1 MTIFLDN
8 LPNEVLLKVFTYLNI
23 RDLGYC
29 AQVSKRLGDI
39 SIDESLWQK
48 INVFNKV
55 VPTGFIQHI
64 LKRGCQYLNL
74 NSAVLEGDSEFPT
87 KSKLKYLDL
96 SHTKADFGILEEL
109 VGTCNSLEKLS
120 LDGSTIN
127 VDTLTNVS
135 LKNGSTL
142 KVMDLS
148 VFSGLNETM
157 MIFVEYCDNLTELNL
172 CFLTKYRSM
181 VRDQWW
187 HNLNLQNISY
197 LVNNLTTSIQK
208 ISFCSLKCVNDE
220 HIKILVNRCNKI
232 TELDLNYTN
241 ITNMSAYYII
251 EALGDNLTRLDVS
264 NTKIDSTKLLELK
277 SMPKLEFFRAVN
289 CQILGDIRTEAL
301 VEIYNSNLP
310 SLHFEIAKPTN
321 LNCQSP
327 KEGLWDVS
335 VKQIEL
341 FEDNPDTVSDAAV
354 NETEP
359 GSSENSDIE

>member
-1 MTIFLDN
+1 MKSNF
-8 LPNEVLLKVFTYLNI
+8 
-23 RDLGYC
+23 
-29 AQVSKRLGDI
+29 
-39 SIDESLWQK
+39 K
-48 INVFNKV
+48 IE
-55 VPTGFIQHI
+55 TWI
-64 LKRGCQYLNL
+64 LKLKSLLG
-74 NSAVLEGDSEFPT
+74 NS
-87 KSKLKYLDL
+87 
-96 SHTKADFGILEEL
+96 
-109 VGTCNSLEKLS
+109 
-120 LDGSTIN
+120 
-127 VDTLTNVS
+127 VS

-241 ITNMSAYYII
+241 ITNMSAFYII
-251 EALGDNLTRLDVS
+251 EALGENLTRLDVS

-277 SMPKLEFFRAVN
+277 SMPKLE
-289 CQILGDIRTEAL
+289 L
-301 VEIYNSNLP
+301 V
-310 SLHFEIAKPTN
+310 K
-321 LNCQSP
+321 
-327 KEGLWDVS
+327 
-335 VKQIEL
+335 
-341 FEDNPDTVSDAAV
+341 
-354 NETEP
+354 
-359 GSSENSDIE
+359 